1 MRIVGKT
8 QPCEQNAARA
18 VAGCYDMIEIKKLS
32 HTYKN
37 RDEEA
42 VNNVSLKIKKGE
54 RVVIIGSSGS
64 GKSTLLKSINRLIEP
79 TKGKIFI
86 GDEDILSC
94 GKGRTEEIR
103 GNIGI
108 IFQNF
113 NLIERDTV
121 QKNVLNGRLRYNS
134 TLNTLLGKFSS
145 EDYTVMRESLAR
157 VGLEEFEN
165 ERVSNLSGG
174 QMQRVAIARA
184 LSQEPTIML
193 ADEPVSNLDPKLMK
207 EIMDLLTKICK
218 EKCITLITSLHFLE
232 FAKRYGSRIIGMKDG
247 GIVFDGK
254 PGELTEK
261 DIVDIYGKTK
271 DWYLYGKT
279 GF

>member
-1 MRIVGKT
+1 
-8 QPCEQNAARA
+8 
-18 VAGCYDMIEIKKLS
+18 MIEIKNLS
-32 HTYKN
+32 HTYRD

-54 RVVIIGSSGS
+54 KVVIIGSSGS

-79 TKGKIFI
+79 SEGKILI
-86 GDEDILSC
+86 AGEDILSSS
-94 GKGRTEEIR
+94 KSKSEEIR

-121 QKNVLNGRLRYNS
+121 QKNVINGRLRFNS
-134 TLNTLLGKFSS
+134 TLNTIMGRFSQ
-145 EDYTVMRESLAR
+145 EDYSVMKEALSR
-157 VGLEEFEN
+157 VGLGELEHEK
-165 ERVSNLSGG
+165 VANLSGG
-174 QMQRVAIARA
+174 QKQRVAIARA
-184 LSQEPTIML
+184 LCQNPTIML

-207 EIMDLLTKICK
+207 EIMDLLTKICS

-232 FAKRYGSRIIGMKDG
+232 FAKRYGSRIIGMKEG

-254 PGELTEK
+254 PDELTEK